1 VTPAAIAAHGLEK
14 RFGRAAALRG
24 LDFEVSAGASLAVLG
39 PNGAGKSTLLRLIS
53 GLARPSGGSIRVAGA
68 SAHERRTR
76 GHIGYIGHATLLYP
90 ALTARENLIFA
101 ARCHGLPAPA
111 ERADELLDEAG
122 LTHAADRTAGGF
134 SRGMAQ
140 RLAIARSLV
149 HDPDVVL
156 LDEPFTGLDRRAAD
170 RFGDRIEAMRRDGR
184 TLVLVTHDLR
194 SAARFADRAIVL
206 VAGRIAWAALDAPPD
221 PDELEQAYL
230 NAGEPSA

>member
-1 VTPAAIAAHGLEK
+1 MRAAIAAEGLEK

-24 LDFEVSAGASLAVLG
+24 LDFEVAVGSSLALLG

-53 GLARPSGGSIRVAGA
+53 GLARPSAGSIHVAGA
-68 SAHERRTR
+68 NAHERRTR
-76 GHIGYIGHATLLYP
+76 GHVGYIGHATLLYP
-90 ALTARENLIFA
+90 ALSARENLIFA
-101 ARCHGLPAPA
+101 ARCHGLPRPG
-111 ERADELLDEAG
+111 ERADQLLDEAG
-122 LTHAADRTAGGF
+122 LTLAADRSAGEF

-206 VAGRIAWAALDAPPD
+206 AAGRIAYAALDAPPD

-230 NAGEPSA
+230 SAGETSA